1 MKALRFHKHGGP
13 EVLQVEE
20 LPDPVP
26 GPGEVL
32 VEIRAAAVN
41 HIDIWLRGGIP
52 TFPIHLPRIPGADG
66 AGVVRGVGPGVTKL
80 KAGQRVLLNPAT
92 SCGVCEFCGQGDMSL
107 CLDYRIRGEHADG
120 VQCGLVAV
128 PAHAAHP
135 IPDSLSF
142 EAAAAAPL
150 VSLTSWRMM
159 VTRGGVKAG
168 DWVLIHG
175 AGAGIGTTCLGI
187 AKMLG
192 ARVIATASTD
202 EKCAKA
208 AKLGA
213 DVTINSAREDVVRRV
228 REATSKRGVDIVVDY
243 VGKATWNQSLLCAKR
258 GGRIVT
264 CGATSGY
271 DPAEDL
277 RHVFF
282 RQLQI
287 LGCTMGNNAEF
298 AAAMRCVYNGQLA
311 PVIDSVLPL
320 KDAGEA
326 HRRIEAR
333 RTFGKVVLIP

>member
-1 MKALRFHKHGGP
+1 VKALRFHKHGGP

-20 LPDPVP
+20 LPDPAP

-32 VEIRAAAVN
+32 VEVKAASVN
-41 HIDIWLRGGIP
+41 HIDLWLRGGLP
-52 TFPIHLPRIPGADG
+52 SFPIKLPRIPGAD
-66 AGVVRGVGPGVTKL
+66 ASGVVRSVNQGVLGTKP
-80 KAGQRVLLNPAT
+80 GQRVLLDPAT
-92 SCGVCEFCGQGDMSL
+92 ACGVCEFCGRGDMPL
-107 CLDYRIRGEHADG
+107 CLQYRIRGEHADG

-128 PAHAAHP
+128 PEVMAIP

-150 VSLTSWRMM
+150 TFLTSWRMM
-159 VTRGGVKAG
+159 VTRGGVKPC
-168 DWVLIHG
+168 DWVLIHSVG
-175 AGAGIGTTCLGI
+175 SGIGTACLGI
-187 AKMLG
+187 AKLYG

-208 AKLGA
+208 AKIGA
-213 DVTINSAREDVVRRV
+213 DIVLNSTRDDVVKRV
-228 REATSKRGVDIVVDY
+228 REATGKQGADIVVDY

-287 LGCTMGNNAEF
+287 LGCTMGNESELAS
-298 AAAMRCVYNGQLA
+298 ALRCLFQGKLA

-320 KDAGEA
+320 KDAAEA

-333 RTFGKVVLIP
+333 QTFGKVVLVP

>member
-13 EVLQVEE
+13 EVLQIEE
-20 LPDPVP
+20 LPDPTP
-26 GPGEVL
+26 GPGDVL
-32 VEIRAAAVN
+32 VDVKAASVN
-41 HIDIWLRGGIP
+41 HIDIWLRGGLP
-52 TFPIHLPRIPGADG
+52 SFPIKLPRIPGAD
-66 AGVVRGVGPGVTKL
+66 ASGVVRGVGEGVTAL

-107 CLDYRIRGEHADG
+107 CLQYRIRGEHADG
-120 VQCGLVAV
+120 VQCERVAV
-128 PAHAAHP
+128 PAHAAIP

-150 VSLTSWRMM
+150 VFLTSWRML
-159 VTRGGVKAG
+159 VTRGGVMPG

-175 AGAGIGTTCLGI
+175 AGAGIGTACLGI
-187 AKMLG
+187 ARLYG

-208 AKLGA
+208 AALGA
-213 DVTINSAREDVVRRV
+213 EVTVNSSRDDVVKRV
-228 REATSKRGVDIVVDY
+228 REATAKRGADIVVDY

-258 GGRIVT
+258 GGRVVT

-271 DPAEDL
+271 DPTEDL

-287 LGCTMGNNAEF
+287 LGCTMGNNAEL
-298 AAAMRCVYNGQLA
+298 AAALRCLFLGKLA

-320 KDAGEA
+320 KDAAEA

-333 RTFGKVVLIP
+333 RSFGKVVLVP

>member
-1 MKALRFHKHGGP
+1 MKALRFHRHGGP
-13 EVLQVEE
+13 EVLQLEE
-20 LPDPVP
+20 LPDPIP
-26 GPGEVL
+26 GPGQILLEVK
-32 VEIRAAAVN
+32 AASIN
-41 HIDIWLRGGIP
+41 HIDLWLRGGLP
-52 TFPIHLPRIPGADG
+52 SFPIALPRTPGADASGVVRSVG
-66 AGVVRGVGPGVTKL
+66 AGVTTVKP
-80 KAGQRVLLNPAT
+80 GQRILLNPAT
-92 SCGVCEFCGQGDMSL
+92 SCGQCEFCGQGDMSL
-107 CLDYRIRGEHADG
+107 CLEYRIRGEHADG
-120 VQCGLVAV
+120 VQCELVAA
-128 PAHAAHP
+128 PAHAAVP

-142 EAAAAAPL
+142 EHAAAAPL
-150 VSLTSWRMM
+150 VYLTSWRMM

-175 AGAGIGTTCLGI
+175 AGAGIGTACLAI
-187 AKMLG
+187 ARLFG

-208 AKLGA
+208 AALGA
-213 DVTINSAREDVVRRV
+213 DVTINSSTGDVVKRV
-228 REATSKRGVDIVVDY
+228 REATGKRGADIVVDY
-243 VGKATWNQSLLCAKR
+243 VGKATWNQSLLCTKR

-298 AAAMRCVYNGQLA
+298 AAAMRCLVQGKLV
-311 PVIDSVLPL
+311 PVIDSVMPL
-320 KDAGEA
+320 KDAADA

-333 RTFGKVVLIP
+333 KTFGKVVLIP